1 MVREFSAKKKNP
13 VSSLMASDPTLKYS
27 QSTAL
32 QDEIVHRFKFSDLAQ
47 NGQIHETKYMY

>member
-27 QSTAL
+27 QITAL
-32 QDEIVHRFKFSDLAQ
+32 QDEIVHRIIFSDLAQ
-47 NGQIHETKYMY
+47 NGQIHETKY

>member
-27 QSTAL
+27 QSTGL
-32 QDEIVHRFKFSDLAQ
+32 QDELVHRISLSNLAQ
-47 NGQIHETKYMY
+47 NGKTHET